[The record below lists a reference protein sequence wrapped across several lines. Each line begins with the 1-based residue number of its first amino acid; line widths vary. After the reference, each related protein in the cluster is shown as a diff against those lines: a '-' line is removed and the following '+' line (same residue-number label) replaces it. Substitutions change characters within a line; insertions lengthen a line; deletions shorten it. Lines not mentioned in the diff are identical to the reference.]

1 MISDSTIPGSGALG
15 IAHVF
20 PRQQGSYNDLQNS
33 MANLINFGAYGVPN
47 VGPSLCGYSPETTDE
62 ELCARYFQL
71 AVVSP
76 LAIMT
81 NGLDNLDFQPFN
93 FTAKGRDSII
103 NSLYQRLRFMIQMRS
118 ELYRV
123 SRKGGALL
131 SPMFT
136 QFGYTEW
143 VQAPQDL
150 QSVMFGSSIK
160 VDLVFSQFTNEKE
173 VRFQPGTKWVNLNTM
188 EIISIPPVQPQF
200 GIMMKAGIEDPVN
213 MF

>member
-15 IAHVF
+15 IGHVF

-47 VGPSLCGYSPETTDE
+47 VGPSLCGYNPETTDE

-81 NGLDNLDFQPFN
+81 NGLDTLDFQPFN
-93 FTAKGRDSII
+93 FTAKGRESII

-123 SRKGGALL
+123 SRNGGALL

-160 VDLVFSQFTNEKE
+160 VDLVFS
-173 VRFQPGTKWVNLNTM
+173 
-188 EIISIPPVQPQF
+188 
-200 GIMMKAGIEDPVN
+200 
-213 MF
+213 